1 MQFGMDVSHLTCFRR
16 HSVQARGASLSISST
31 GLRVRGAARGPG
43 ADFVLLD
50 AMKVTSPFE
59 NPYQSQQFNYTQK
72 SGRVILKCGSVLRRR
87 NIGRLWR
94 DGKKFTIVT
103 ERGLNYL

>member
-1 MQFGMDVSHLTCFRR
+1 MQFGMDVSHLTCFRL

-50 AMKVTSPFE
+50 AMEVGHFAIRKAISI
-59 NPYQSQQFNYTQK
+59 QQFNYT
-72 SGRVILKCGSVLRRR
+72 
-87 NIGRLWR
+87 
-94 DGKKFTIVT
+94 
-103 ERGLNYL
+103 